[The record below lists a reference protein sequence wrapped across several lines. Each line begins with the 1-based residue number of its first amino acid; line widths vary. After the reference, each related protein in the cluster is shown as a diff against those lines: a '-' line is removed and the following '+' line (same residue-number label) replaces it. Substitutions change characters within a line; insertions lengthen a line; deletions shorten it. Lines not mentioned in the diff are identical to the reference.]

1 VIILI
6 NVSNQFYERI
16 MGGFLL
22 SPPPFCPYR
31 YKYELVDWAMNRFK
45 MKKSKAN
52 SMSKKQLYAIWFNQ

>member
-1 VIILI
+1 
-6 NVSNQFYERI
+6 